1 MISTQEIGTLIQ
13 NPDAIRQDQLGSMI
27 ELADKYPYTQLFSI
41 ILLNGLN
48 KYHDVRFEELLS
60 KHSFRIANR
69 ERLYYLIND
78 HESIT
83 EQKEI
88 TTKVEDISVQ
98 EDEPATVQTEE
109 IQDNSELNELVTEK
123 AKSDP
128 MEESILHHAI
138 TSNYELPELTEE
150 EEKRLEERQEFSVE
164 EKEEAVE
171 SDDVIEFTM
180 DSEQSFTAWLHSDKN
195 YEEEDDSEK
204 QAINAVVENFSEFN
218 PMSELFGEVER
229 PKAEFF
235 SPAKKAKESLDEKQ
249 LPVSETL
256 AKIYALQGN
265 YPRAIAAYEQ
275 LSLKFPEKK
284 AFFANLIKDLKK
296 QIKK

>member
-1 MISTQEIGTLIQ
+1 MISTEDIGELIR
-13 NPDAIRQDQLGSMI
+13 NPDAIRQDQLDPMI
-27 ELADKYPYTQLFSI
+27 ELAEKYPYTQLFSI

-69 ERLYYLIND
+69 ERLYHLIHD
-78 HESIT
+78 HEVQNETQTVEQLEKDNNDQIT
-83 EQKEI
+83 EQVVSEQ
-88 TTKVEDISVQ
+88 VET
-98 EDEPATVQTEE
+98 ETVQ
-109 IQDNSELNELVTEK
+109 QDETINVEK
-123 AKSDP
+123 ARVDP
-128 MEESILHHAI
+128 LEESILHHAVAA
-138 TSNYELPELTEE
+138 NYQLPELTEE
-150 EEKRLEERQEFSVE
+150 EEKQLEERQSDAEPNEVSEVE
-164 EKEEAVE
+164 
-171 SDDVIEFTM
+171 IEF
-180 DSEQSFTAWLHSDKN
+180 DLNAAHSFSDWLHADKN
-195 YEEEDDSEK
+195 YEEQDTSDKE
-204 QAINAVVENFSEFN
+204 AINALVENFSDFN
-218 PMSELFGEVER
+218 PMNSLFGEVER

-235 SPAKKAKESLDEKQ
+235 SPTRKAKESLDEEQ

-265 YPRAIAAYEQ
+265 YPRAISAYEQ